1 MAVSTIQNASLASGV
16 PSASNITT
24 GTLAIANGGT
34 GTTQAPTFFAF
45 KPAAAGN
52 QSITSGV
59 PTIVTFGATTWN
71 VGNCYS
77 TSTSRFTPTVAGY
90 YQLNVSIGPNL
101 ALSVGSSAN
110 IYISKNGDLADQD
123 NYAGYRY
130 FPPTSSSSNFIFGTS
145 VMMYLNGT
153 TDYVVVYFDQGSVLA
168 GDGSGGSDRTYFQA
182 FLARSA

>member
-1 MAVSTIQNASLASGV
+1 VAVDG
-16 PSASNITT
+16 
-24 GTLAIANGGT
+24 
-34 GTTQAPTFFAF
+34 PTFFAF
-45 KPAAAGN
+45 KPASAGN

-59 PTIVTFGATTWN
+59 PTVVTFGATTWN
-71 VGNCYS
+71 EGNCFS

-90 YQLNVSIGPNL
+90 YQMNVSIGPNL